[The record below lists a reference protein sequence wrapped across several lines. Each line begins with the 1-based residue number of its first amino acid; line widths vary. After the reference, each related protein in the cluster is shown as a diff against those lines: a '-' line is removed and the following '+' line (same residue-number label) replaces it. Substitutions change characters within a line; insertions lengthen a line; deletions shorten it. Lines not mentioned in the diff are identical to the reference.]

1 MPPRGRRLM
10 LIAFMRLLVI
20 LSPLAPALCFPLAAR
35 AATPSASA
43 RTTLDAALSD
53 QAPPVTGSFGD
64 LASPIWQKSL
74 HISSFSNFTTH
85 QPVTDSTDAYLVFGP
100 QAVYCAFVSQQ
111 ETPITATQKENG
123 VGLGLDD
130 YVSLMFDTSGNGTN
144 QYFFETSPRGVRY
157 QAASES
163 NRYDPPWSAKAAI
176 HDRTWLGEIVVPYRF
191 LRGVSSSW
199 RINVVRYVAKTQV
212 LYTYAFDTKMT
223 SPYDATFWP
232 MLRNPPRLE
241 AAKRSPT
248 AEIYGLA
255 DIGRDRHIFEGA
267 AGQFSSNTIRNYGA
281 DLKIPITTGINLDAT
296 LNPDFSNVESDQQT
310 ISPQEFAYQYAE
322 YRPFFTQG
330 ANMLPSSEVF
340 YSPSIGIF
348 DHGEKIEGM
357 LGRFGIGVLDVG
369 TFGSSN
375 QAYNLAYNSSDQELS
390 LSIAAATSHRLTGS
404 DNVTELNVSNLNT
417 TSRLQSGVSVAAED
431 GSFTKDD
438 GQATRSV
445 IYTGVSRANYS
456 LSAAYFD
463 IGPEYDPLNA
473 YVAQPDIRGPIVSG
487 SLTSTTNAR
496 AAVRQ
501 YSVSAYAD
509 RYVDESGA
517 AREVDTGDTV
527 GVTFKN
533 LLNLSIGQNLSS
545 LRTYAVAY
553 PTYQGGVTYPY
564 DQTTLAASFRSG
576 TPNTESISFSRGP
589 YATYFLQQLDTSL
602 THAIARNVSAE
613 FDYDTVDERFD
624 LEAANGQTLRRLTL
638 LDAISADQSLGIAY
652 RTINGTGGF
661 ASPGHNLALSYH
673 RQFGNGST
681 LFVEYGSPAAASTL
695 QRTIVKYVLLVGP
708 GAGE

>member
-1 MPPRGRRLM
+1 
-10 LIAFMRLLVI
+10 
-20 LSPLAPALCFPLAAR
+20 
-35 AATPSASA
+35 
-43 RTTLDAALSD
+43 
-53 QAPPVTGSFGD
+53 
-64 LASPIWQKSL
+64 
-74 HISSFSNFTTH
+74 
-85 QPVTDSTDAYLVFGP
+85 
-100 QAVYCAFVSQQ
+100 
-111 ETPITATQKENG
+111 
-123 VGLGLDD
+123 
-130 YVSLMFDTSGNGTN
+130 
-144 QYFFETSPRGVRY
+144 
-157 QAASES
+157 
-163 NRYDPPWSAKAAI
+163 
-176 HDRTWLGEIVVPYRF
+176 
-191 LRGVSSSW
+191 
-199 RINVVRYVAKTQV
+199 
-212 LYTYAFDTKMT
+212 
-223 SPYDATFWP
+223 
-232 MLRNPPRLE
+232 
-241 AAKRSPT
+241 
-248 AEIYGLA
+248 
-255 DIGRDRHIFEGA
+255 
-267 AGQFSSNTIRNYGA
+267 
-281 DLKIPITTGINLDAT
+281 
-296 LNPDFSNVESDQQT
+296 
-310 ISPQEFAYQYAE
+310 
-322 YRPFFTQG
+322 
-330 ANMLPSSEVF
+330 
-340 YSPSIGIF
+340 
-348 DHGEKIEGM
+348 M

-375 QAYNLAYNSSDQELS
+375 QAYNLAYNSSDQEVS

-404 DNVTELNVSNLNT
+404 DNVTEINVSNLNT

-473 YVAQPDIRGPIVSG
+473 YVAEPDIRGPIVSG

-517 AREVDTGDTV
+517 VREVDTGDTV
-527 GVTFKN
+527 SATFKN
-533 LLNLSIGQNLSS
+533 LLSLSIGQNLSS
-545 LRTYAVAY
+545 LRTYAVGY

-576 TPNTESISFSRGP
+576 TPNTESISFSWGP

-602 THAIARNVSAE
+602 THAIGRNVSVE
-613 FDYDTVDERFD
+613 FDYDTVGERFD

-681 LFVEYGSPAAASTL
+681 LFVEFGSPAAASTL
-695 QRTIVKYVLLVGP
+695 QRTIVKYRRRP
-708 GAGE
+708 DAT